1 VQIEPSGFRARY
13 QNLLDVKKQRFV
25 IKTDSGDPWG
35 IVITTRGMT
44 WVQVWHNLQKQTLTL
59 GLWGEG
65 RDYIGDASP
74 SNAQLEDT
82 GKFKMFR
89 WSVPFV
95 DITKPPHEQPDF
107 AEILEKV
114 KSAFDWVRQCRAAR
128 PDPKLSLIQETPQLP

>member
-1 VQIEPSGFRARY
+1 MQIEPAGFRARY

-25 IKTDSGDPWG
+25 IKTDSDDPWG

-65 RDYIGDASP
+65 RGYVDGGLPPGAKF
-74 SNAQLEDT
+74 EDT

-89 WSVPFV
+89 WNVPFI
-95 DITKPPHEQPDF
+95 DITKPPHEQPEF
-107 AEILEKV
+107 AEILAKV
-114 KSAFDWVRQCRAAR
+114 SFAFDWVRQCRAA
-128 PDPKLSLIQETPQLP
+128 KA

>member
-25 IKTDSGDPWG
+25 IKTDSDDPWG

-65 RDYIGDASP
+65 RGYVGHVVP
-74 SNAQLEDT
+74 PGAQFEDT

-89 WSVPFV
+89 WSVPFIDV
-95 DITKPPHEQPDF
+95 TVPPHEQSDF
-107 AEILEKV
+107 AEVLEKI
-114 KSAFDWVRQCRAAR
+114 KSAFDWVRQCRAEKA
-128 PDPKLSLIQETPQLP
+128 

>member
-1 VQIEPSGFRARY
+1 MQIEPAGFRPRY

-25 IKTDSGDPWG
+25 IKTDSDDPWG

-65 RDYIGDASP
+65 RGYVDGGLPPGAKF
-74 SNAQLEDT
+74 EDT

-89 WSVPFV
+89 WNVPFI
-95 DITKPPHEQPDF
+95 DITKPPHEQPEF
-107 AEILEKV
+107 AEILAKV
-114 KSAFDWVRQCRAAR
+114 SFAFDWVRQCRAA
-128 PDPKLSLIQETPQLP
+128 KA